1 MIKHKKYSKKEQLDM
16 VELQLLATRTKFISS
31 LHPIINK
38 LFSKYIM
45 DIYDKGGKDMLD
57 DWKVISKRFKKLGIK
72 V

>member
-1 MIKHKKYSKKEQLDM
+1 MIKHKKYSKREQLDM
-16 VELQLLATRTKFISS
+16 VEMQLLATRTKFISS
-31 LHPIINK
+31 LHPIIKK